1 MINNNEY
8 KEEKIFSMREVKTF
22 LKASKGHKYEVFFK
36 LILAYEL
43 SRPELLFLEWKD
55 IDFENDTITICPISL
70 VRTNQF
76 YYSWISTKHYELSR
90 ELPLLPNIKKLL
102 LELKEQQTDI
112 QPETDYIC
120 LKENRTR
127 LNVSRNLR
135 YIARDNGLPQIL
147 LSGLR
152 QSLDEFICMNS
163 RSYDYYRAWTRF
175 DCIWKGRNDVYG
187 DTNLKRNKKFL
198 EKLNNL
204 IAADDQHSKQKSDME
219 MWGAIWIS

>member
-8 KEEKIFSMREVKTF
+8 KDENIFSMREVKTF
-22 LKASKGHKYEVFFK
+22 LKASKGHKYEVFYK

-43 SRPELLFLEWKD
+43 SRPELLFLGWKD

-76 YYSWISTKHYELSR
+76 YYSWVYTKHYELSR
-90 ELPLLPNIKKLL
+90 ELPLLPNIKSLL
-102 LELKEQQTDI
+102 LMLKKQQSNT
-112 QPETDYIC
+112 QTESDYIC
-120 LKENRTR
+120 LKENGTR
-127 LNVSRNLR
+127 LNVNTLSRNLR

-152 QSLDEFICMNS
+152 QTLDEFICKNS

-175 DCIWKGRNDVYG
+175 DCIWKGRNDIYG
-187 DTNLKRNKKFL
+187 DTDLKRNRKFL
-198 EKLNNL
+198 DKLNNL
-204 IAADDQHSKQKSDME
+204 IAVDEQQSKQKFDME
-219 MWGAIWIS
+219 M

>member
-1 MINNNEY
+1 MIINNEY
-8 KEEKIFSMREVKTF
+8 KEENIFSMREVKTF

-76 YYSWISTKHYELSR
+76 YYSWISTKHHELSR
-90 ELPLLPNIKKLL
+90 ELPLLPHIKSLPLK
-102 LELKEQQTDI
+102 LKEQQNGI
-112 QPETDYIC
+112 QSETDYIC
-120 LKENRTR
+120 LKENGTR
-127 LNVSRNLR
+127 LNVNTLSRNLR

-175 DCIWKGRNDVYG
+175 DCIWKGRNDIYG

-204 IAADDQHSKQKSDME
+204 IAADEQRSKQKSDIE
-219 MWGAIWIS
+219 M